1 MFGAVPFS
9 APCVGPATTLK
20 VSVSPS
26 GSEPVNVMA
35 LPVSSTVVTVW
46 ALATGARLTGAPAV
60 VKVQVDPVVVVWPSL
75 TVTYHSYSVFA
86 ERLLHVVEVFEPEGT
101 FAFVPITA
109 KGTVV
114 LPMS

>member
-1 MFGAVPFS
+1 MFGAVPLR

-35 LPVSSTVVTVW
+35 LAVSSAVVTAW
-46 ALATGARLTGAPAV
+46 ALTTGARFTGAPAV
-60 VKVQVDPVVVVWPSL
+60 VKVHVDPVVVVWPSL

-86 ERLLHVVEVFEPEGT
+86 ERPLHVVEVLEPEGT
-101 FAFVPITA
+101 FTFVPITA
-109 KGTVV
+109 KGVV
-114 LPMS
+114 LPCMS

>member
-1 MFGAVPFS
+1 MM
-9 APCVGPATTLK
+9 K
-20 VSVSPS
+20 VSGSPS
-26 GSEPVNVMA
+26 GSEAVSVMDLA
-35 LPVSSTVVTVW
+35 VSSAVVTAW
-46 ALATGARLTGAPAV
+46 ALATGARFGAAPV
-60 VKVQVDPVVVVWPSL
+60 VKVHVCPVVVAWPSL